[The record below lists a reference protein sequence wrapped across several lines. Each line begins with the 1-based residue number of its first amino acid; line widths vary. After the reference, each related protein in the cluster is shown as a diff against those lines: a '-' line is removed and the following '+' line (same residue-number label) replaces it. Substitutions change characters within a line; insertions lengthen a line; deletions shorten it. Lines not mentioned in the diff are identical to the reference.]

1 MSINIFDIIK
11 TKSISLLK
19 SRLLWPVLVYFLLSA
34 LAYWPVQPLSSTHVV
49 TCGCYD
55 IAEQAWFLAWT
66 PHAIL
71 NGMNPFFTHA
81 LNYPYGAN
89 LASNTTMPLLS
100 ILVSPITL
108 LLGPIS
114 SFNLLIRLAFALSAT
129 SMFFVLRRYVKY
141 DALCFIGGLL
151 YGFSPYM
158 IAQSA
163 LHLNLAFVALFP
175 PIIVALDNLFIRQTN
190 TPRRDGLVLGLLVTA
205 QYFISSELVADLVL
219 LCAIAVVILAVFN
232 PRKAKERFF
241 YSLYGIF
248 WSAVPLVLI
257 AGYPIVFSFKGPEH
271 VAALPTLKNGN
282 KFISADLLS
291 PIVPTSHQLIGSAT
305 SKLTGDSFIMS
316 PGENGAYVGIP
327 LILVTG
333 FILTYLRKNRAIRYL
348 GAMAVVSFIIS
359 LGPQLYLDDTDQ
371 NIALPFTFLEKIKT
385 LSLEVPSRYMLFA
398 YLCLAMLLA
407 VGLAEIYEKVRGHLE
422 KKTPSLPAGKLKAS
436 LLVSLIAILAL
447 VPLLPA
453 LPHKEAKV
461 NIPKYFFTS
470 QVTKIPSGSTVLAY
484 PYPMFTTNYAMMW
497 QIQSSFRFNLLGG
510 YVFTPIQT
518 NGPSNAGL
526 GGGNLPWTLNPALVE
541 IMFEEGYG
549 GVPHGVAPP
558 PPLPWAFD
566 QVSEFFAKYKV
577 STLLVKPM
585 GADPHLVVSF
595 FTHMFGKPDKFG
607 KMDIWYNV
615 DTRKILPQS

>member
-1 MSINIFDIIK
+1 MRIK

-271 VAALPTLKNGN
+271 VAG
-282 KFISADLLS
+282 SAYSSGTMSAFHTDLLS

-305 SKLTGDSFIMS
+305 SKRTANLFVGGSKS
-316 PGENGAYVGIP
+316 ENGAYVGIP

-333 FILTYLRKNRAIRYL
+333 FILAYLRKNRAIRYL
-348 GAMAVVSFIIS
+348 GTMAVVSFIIS
-359 LGPQLYLDDTDQ
+359 LGPQLYLDNTDQ

-385 LSLEVPSRYMLFA
+385 LSLEVVSRYMLFA
-398 YLCLAMLLA
+398 YLCLAILLT

-422 KKTPSLPAGKLKAS
+422 KKTPLVPAGKLKAS
-436 LLVSLIAILAL
+436 LLVSIIAVLAL

-453 LPHKEAKV
+453 LPYKEAKI

-470 QVTKIPSGSTVLAY
+470 QVNKIPSGSTVLTY
-484 PYPMFTTNYAMMW
+484 PYPVITTNYAMMW
-497 QIQSSFRFNLLGG
+497 QIQSGFRFNLLGG
-510 YVFTPIQT
+510 YVFTPFLPT
-518 NGPSNAGL
+518 TPNAKIT
-526 GGGNLPWTLNPALVE
+526 GGGFGPV
-541 IMFEEGYG
+541 IFEG
-549 GVPHGVAPP
+549 GTVPVVLFEQAYAGPP
-558 PPLPWAFD
+558 KSGPNVIPPLPWAFAQLKTYLAAYHVNVIIAARVGKD
-566 QVSEFFAKYKV
+566 PGYATVFLSKALEM
-577 STLLVKPM
+577 KPE
-585 GADPHLVVSF
+585 H
-595 FTHMFGKPDKFG
+595 FGNV
-607 KMDIWYNV
+607 DIWFNV
-615 DTRKILPQS
+615 GRSPLLK